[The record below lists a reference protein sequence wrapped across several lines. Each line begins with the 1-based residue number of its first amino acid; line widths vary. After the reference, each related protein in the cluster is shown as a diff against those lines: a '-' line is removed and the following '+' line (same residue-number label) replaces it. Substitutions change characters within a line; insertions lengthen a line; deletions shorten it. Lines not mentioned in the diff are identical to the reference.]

1 MKMKKVVYPMVFLF
15 VSMALPGACASTTGR
30 TAGAMVDDTT
40 MANTIRAKI
49 TEDKELAILKINTD
63 LFNGNV
69 TLLGVVPNKVSE
81 SRLVALV
88 QSVKGA
94 HSILLERFFRFY
106 PNGLPAL
113 LPRPPLLYRSVRP
126 TSILNA
132 SFSSILLSV

>member
-30 TAGAMVDDTT
+30 TAGAMVDDMT

-88 QSVKGA
+88 QSVRGCPF
-94 HSILLERFFRFY
+94 HFTRTLFPFLSERS
-106 PNGLPAL
+106 PGSPSPAAL
-113 LPRPPLLYRSVRP
+113 TL
-126 TSILNA
+126 
-132 SFSSILLSV
+132 